1 MNGAEYAVVGSTR
14 GAHIIALD
22 DGDPHQL
29 FRLDGAVNGSQHVHR
44 DYHTYKNYLYTVAD
58 QGFSSLQ
65 IFDLSELPNKITTV
79 YDSTYPIVNAH
90 NIFIDTTSGH
100 LYSCLGGLSIG
111 GNRVSNDISIF
122 DLSNPEK
129 PELLLRDTEIPW
141 WNFAG
146 VHDVYVRNDT
156 AYLNTQ
162 FDGLVVADFS
172 DLNDPKLLGRLT
184 IYPESGYNHSG
195 WLHESGEFYA
205 MADETHGTRIKIV
218 DVRDFDNM
226 EVIALFGSETTD
238 FSIVHNLLFKGD
250 SLYVS
255 YYADGAY
262 VYDLSDRENPKLAA
276 FYDTNELIPDS
287 ARYDGCWGIYPF
299 LPSKRII
306 ASDRQ
311 NGLFIFQLLE
321 DQDVKTFDFFSIES
335 NLIDREFF
343 VNVDGPLDR
352 SYDFHLYNYSG
363 QEVGYSLLDIGRNR
377 IDLSSIFANGIYF
390 AQMSDGYQKQV
401 FKVVKGEWSTY

>member
-1 MNGAEYAVVGSTR
+1 MKNLILIALLFQTAFLSAQEEKQLELVGRWTTDSLPQTFGGSVFNEIWGFKVNGAEYAVVGSTR

-44 DYHTYKNYLYTVAD
+44 DYHTYKDYLYTVAD

-162 FDGLVVADFS
+162 
-172 DLNDPKLLGRLT
+172 
-184 IYPESGYNHSG
+184 
-195 WLHESGEFYA
+195 
-205 MADETHGTRIKIV
+205 
-218 DVRDFDNM
+218 
-226 EVIALFGSETTD
+226 
-238 FSIVHNLLFKGD
+238 
-250 SLYVS
+250 
-255 YYADGAY
+255 
-262 VYDLSDRENPKLAA
+262 
-276 FYDTNELIPDS
+276 
-287 ARYDGCWGIYPF
+287 
-299 LPSKRII
+299 
-306 ASDRQ
+306 
-311 NGLFIFQLLE
+311 
-321 DQDVKTFDFFSIES
+321 
-335 NLIDREFF
+335 
-343 VNVDGPLDR
+343 
-352 SYDFHLYNYSG
+352 
-363 QEVGYSLLDIGRNR
+363 
-377 IDLSSIFANGIYF
+377 
-390 AQMSDGYQKQV
+390 
-401 FKVVKGEWSTY
+401 